1 MPATLYRLVGRDH
14 HAVSAEPRP
23 QESVADAPVDQK
35 IDVVSE
41 SQPVEIVHDV
51 LVESIVEQH
60 VAQIEEAEVDPAPAV
75 VEPVKA
81 LKQTWD
87 SSMSRA
93 QLVKVASSL
102 GLVFT
107 DKSTKSEI
115 LSLLESARKT

>member
-41 SQPVEIVHDV
+41 SQPIEIVHDV
-51 LVESIVEQH
+51 LVEATVEQLAAP
-60 VAQIEEAEVDPAPAV
+60 VEEAKVDPAPV
-75 VEPVKA
+75 VELAKA

-87 SSMSRA
+87 SSMSRT
-93 QLVKVASSL
+93 QLAKVASSL

-107 DKSTKSEI
+107 DKSTKLEI
-115 LSLLESARKT
+115 ISLLEAASKT

>member
-23 QESVADAPVDQK
+23 QESIADAPVDQK

-41 SQPVEIVHDV
+41 SQPIEIVHDV
-51 LVESIVEQH
+51 LIEATVEQP
-60 VAQIEEAEVDPAPAV
+60 VAPVEEAKVDPAPV
-75 VEPVKA
+75 VEPAKA

-87 SSMSRA
+87 SSMSRT
-93 QLVKVASSL
+93 QLAKVASSL

-107 DKSTKSEI
+107 DKSTKLEI
-115 LSLLESARKT
+115 ISLLEAASKT

>member
-41 SQPVEIVHDV
+41 SQPIEIVHDV
-51 LVESIVEQH
+51 LVEATVEQPAAP
-60 VAQIEEAEVDPAPAV
+60 VEEAKVDPAPV
-75 VEPVKA
+75 VELAKA

-87 SSMSRA
+87 SSRSRT
-93 QLVKVASSL
+93 QLAKVASSL

-107 DKSTKSEI
+107 DKSTKLEI
-115 LSLLESARKT
+115 ISLLEAASKT